1 MIVPV
6 ILADWVA
13 LEEGQDVDPESVRAP
28 PDSVPVRLWVR
39 ALIVFLI
46 EPVNAVPVCDRT
58 I

>member
-28 PDSVPVRLWVR
+28 PDRVPVRLWVR